1 MNKTITMTKRELF
14 KYETVKEVVDG
25 LIFASVAAKKLGMTR
40 RHVQRLKSSRMR
52 LIGLLQRQRRRRRR
66 QRAQKSRLRSGLIR
80 GWPLLATCS
89 QKRSPRP
96 KNLRKSW
103 LILPKKPRSL
113 PGLFSGM
120 RKNLARLQTLQ
131 PSSKSEGLDFFVKLG
146 INKIQTSKGVEKM
159 AKEYELLAV
168 KMPPNVKMKFEEK
181 AKELDLTMSQVARR
195 LVEEWLKDPK
205 KLSV

>member
-1 MNKTITMTKRELF
+1 
-14 KYETVKEVVDG
+14 
-25 LIFASVAAKKLGMTR
+25 
-40 RHVQRLKSSRMR
+40 
-52 LIGLLQRQRRRRRR
+52 
-66 QRAQKSRLRSGLIR
+66 
-80 GWPLLATCS
+80 
-89 QKRSPRP
+89 
-96 KNLRKSW
+96 
-103 LILPKKPRSL
+103 
-113 PGLFSGM
+113 M